1 MTDEKNPILQQPQLN
16 INMNSVIG
24 SKYSQFT
31 IVTVSNIDITI
42 NFAFIHPNNP
52 MQGEIVA
59 RITLPRPVG
68 EDLARNILTT
78 AKMQNEQTK
87 EKKDGGN

>member
-1 MTDEKNPILQQPQLN
+1 MADEKKPIPQQPQLN
-16 INMNSVIG
+16 INPNTVVG

-52 MQGEIVA
+52 TKGEIVA
-59 RITLPRPVG
+59 RVTLPRPVG
-68 EDLARNILTT
+68 EDLARTILTT
-78 AKMQNEQTK
+78 AKIQNEKGKKK
-87 EKKDGGN
+87 EDGRN